1 MNSCD
6 ISSLL
11 LNIHWLRTRQQWI
24 QNRATYLM
32 SFKGK
37 FERKILMGWKVS
49 SAPIVAPTNR
59 QVSLNM
65 SFLKLQLVVNY
76 CAIDFFFF
84 YEACTISIELW
95 DLRRI
100 GHLALYWSRDHGN
113 ILEKPVSLSKLQL
126 IKIHLLWLRLAL
138 LFFTTVLCFF
148 STVPCFFQFGAVF
161 FFHYGSLLF
170 FSTVPCFFQ
179 YGTLLFSVRCL
190 AFFITVPCFFQYGTL
205 LFFSTVP
212 CFLQY
217 GTLLFQYGCLSFQ
230 YGALLFCSER
240 CQIPFHAIWLSLR
253 PCIIIEAIK

>member
-1 MNSCD
+1 MNSYD

-24 QNRATYLM
+24 ENRATYMM

-59 QVSLNM
+59 QISLNK

-76 CAIDFFFF
+76 CAIDGFF
-84 YEACTISIELW
+84 YDACTISIELW

-100 GHLALYWSRDHGN
+100 RHLPLYWSRDHGN
-113 ILEKPVSLSKLQL
+113 FLEKPVSLSKLQL
-126 IKIHLLWLRLAL
+126 IKIHLLWFRLAL
-138 LFFTTVLCFF
+138 LFFHYGALL
-148 STVPCFFQFGAVF
+148 FQFGAVF
-161 FFHYGSLLF
+161 F
-170 FSTVPCFFQ
+170 Q
-179 YGTLLFSVRCL
+179 YGALLSSVRYLAFSVRLSFFSVRCL
-190 AFFITVPCFFQYGTL
+190 AF
-205 LFFSTVP
+205 
-212 CFLQY
+212 
-217 GTLLFQYGCLSFQ
+217 FQ

-253 PCIIIEAIK
+253 PCIIIEAKSYI